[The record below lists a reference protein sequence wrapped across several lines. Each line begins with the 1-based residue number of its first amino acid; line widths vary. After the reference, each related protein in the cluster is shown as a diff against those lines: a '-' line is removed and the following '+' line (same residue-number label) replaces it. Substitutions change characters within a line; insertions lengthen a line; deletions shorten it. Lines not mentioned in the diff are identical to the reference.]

1 MKNNVYDTHNI
12 GHLSASFL
20 NTWVSS
26 PWQAI
31 AKLAGLEGSVGPA
44 AYRGIAAEEGL
55 EFAVRKNNLAEGI
68 AKANMKFNELNGSS
82 QFGEKELKALP
93 NYVEQ
98 AYSLYSQLEDVE
110 AYQQKIV
117 YQHEDLPI
125 PFVGYIDFLY
135 PQKIRDMKTVA
146 RNTYNNGP
154 SLAHCRQVA
163 IYGWAYPDHELW
175 IDYVTPREV
184 ISHKVQNV
192 ADHQKTVMKIVHG
205 LEKFLSISND
215 TNELASILTPDVDD
229 WRFNDGI
236 RKQAGDI
243 WPEITI

>member
-82 QFGEKELKALP
+82 QFGEKVQSIERFVSVWRERTEGIA
-93 NYVEQ
+93 
-98 AYSLYSQLEDVE
+98 QL
-110 AYQQKIV
+110 
-117 YQHEDLPI
+117 
-125 PFVGYIDFLY
+125 
-135 PQKIRDMKTVA
+135 
-146 RNTYNNGP
+146 
-154 SLAHCRQVA
+154 C
-163 IYGWAYPDHELW
+163 
-175 IDYVTPREV
+175 
-184 ISHKVQNV
+184 
-192 ADHQKTVMKIVHG
+192 
-205 LEKFLSISND
+205 
-215 TNELASILTPDVDD
+215 
-229 WRFNDGI
+229 
-236 RKQAGDI
+236 
-243 WPEITI
+243 